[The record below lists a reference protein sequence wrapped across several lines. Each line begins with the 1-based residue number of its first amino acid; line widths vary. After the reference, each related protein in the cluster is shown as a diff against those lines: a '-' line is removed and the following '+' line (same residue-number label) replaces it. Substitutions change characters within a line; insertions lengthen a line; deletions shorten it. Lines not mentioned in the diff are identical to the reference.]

1 MPDAARQRVAH
12 HMKDRDG
19 VGRRIEDRQI
29 DACILRRPVLFAIDR
44 SPTVLT
50 AASGTEEIG
59 TYGLRRVSTDRR
71 IL

>member
-1 MPDAARQRVAH
+1 MPSDSGVAH
-12 HMKDRDG
+12 RCMKDRDG

-29 DACILRRPVLFAIDR
+29 VACILRRPVLFAIDH

-50 AASGTEEIG
+50 AASGREEIG